1 MDDYRAFTKL
11 NGYSF
16 SKKEQDEYLTYN
28 GVTVEELKCISANL
42 NTKIS
47 HGCFEE
53 NKKKI
58 ISMLSKDERIEAYIK
73 GADIEML
80 EAIAAISM
88 MSMGAVLKSDD
99 YGFNYSIFV
108 TNKRLFISG
117 TNYYNFELNTKVYN
131 LDEVEEVKFNRKK
144 LKKNNLTLKEAIQN
158 RGFRWLTKG
167 VLTIT
172 VLSASYPIYKLISEE
187 YQNMGLNMQVIP
199 KILGILTLLIP
210 YLLIRKLTAPKLR
223 VKMRMK
229 DGKILDFIIVNR
241 DGLSLIKKVLSKL

>member
-108 TNKRLFISG
+108 TNKRIFISG

-131 LDEVEEVKFNRKK
+131 LDEIEEVKFNREK
-144 LKKNNLTLKEAIQN
+144 LKRNNYTLKEAIQN

-172 VLSASYPIYKLISEE
+172 VLNAIYSIYEYMVSDYEIMGSLI
-187 YQNMGLNMQVIP
+187 LPKVICLLSFL
-199 KILGILTLLIP
+199 ICLLI
-210 YLLIRKLTAPKLR
+210 IRKLTEPKLR